1 VGVERHTFH
10 ELLLSYYRARNHLR
24 GAERDIDTL
33 RRDVSDTVDQCW
45 TTVDDT
51 VTLQVR
57 PVTHARTHAH
67 THTHTHTHPFNGP
80 LSSTT
85 RVSPYPKGKAN
96 PDFTEA
102 RDSEWQWHQL
112 GCMQLCILL
121 QTDNPSRT
129 PPLSFLQ
136 AGCPFCRPTNCV
148 KALVMHYKS
157 NFAKNFTVP
166 SFINFQMLHRM
177 AQNMKTRKILSK
189 EV

>member
-1 VGVERHTFH
+1 MLVITSAAPSATLTVCDATSATPSTNAGP
-10 ELLLSYYRARNHLR
+10 LSMTPSHYR
-24 GAERDIDTL
+24 
-33 RRDVSDTVDQCW
+33 SD
-45 TTVDDT
+45 
-51 VTLQVR
+51 R
-57 PVTHARTHAH
+57 

-80 LSSTT
+80 LSATT

-96 PDFTEA
+96 LDFTEA

-129 PPLSFLQ
+129 QPLSFLQ
-136 AGCPFCRPTNCV
+136 AGCPFCCPTNSV

-166 SFINFQMLHRM
+166 SFINFQMLHRT
-177 AQNMKTRKILSK
+177 AQNVKTRKILSK